1 MMPAKNQN
9 LKNMM
14 NIHPL
19 AQGRTSA
26 CILLLSLLGLAACS
40 EHDDDPK
47 YRSLPPEFSGVTITA
62 LDGGELKAGKKLVV
76 TAVQQKPGRLIYK
89 AKYEWSG
96 SDESMTHAARKEVV
110 YDKENTNPTD
120 TIVVSTPGSY
130 KITLNARYYT
140 SGGYEHINKT
150 TEWEGGK
157 AVYATPSFQYY
168 TVQVEQRFQV
178 K

>member
-1 MMPAKNQN
+1 MPAKTQN

-47 YRSLPPEFSGVTITA
+47 YRSLPPEFSGVTVTA
-62 LDGGELKAGKKLVV
+62 LDGGTPKAGEKIVV
-76 TAVQQKPGRLIYK
+76 TAVQKKPGRLIYK